1 MPSADAG
8 PFRVTHVRRLQ
19 SPRAHVEVR
28 RADGR
33 RVRIHKQVAA
43 DHGLE
48 VGATLSDAL
57 LAGVQ
62 GETDLRDAWRTAT
75 RYLTPR
81 ERSELEVRN
90 RLTRAGHADDVIES
104 TIQRLRARRFLDD
117 RSFAHAWVES
127 RARRRARGR
136 HVVEQELRGKGLD
149 DELIAEAIETSYGD
163 ELDVARPLAKKY
175 VAGLGV
181 LEWPAFRRRLGA
193 YLSRRGFAYDAVD
206 TLIRE
211 LWEAR
216 DAQRADASS

>member
-1 MPSADAG
+1 MPSADVSG
-8 PFRVTHVRRLQ
+8 FRVMDVRRLQ
-19 SPRAHVEVR
+19 SPRGHVEIR

-33 RVRIHKQVAA
+33 QVRIHTKVAT

-48 VGATLSDAL
+48 VGATLSDAQ
-57 LAGVQ
+57 LARVQ
-62 GETDLRDAWRTAT
+62 AESDLREAWRTAT

-81 ERSELEVRN
+81 QRSELEVRD
-90 RLTRAGHADDVIES
+90 RLARAGHDGGVIES
-104 TIQRLRARRFLDD
+104 TIQRLRARSLLDD

-127 RARRRARGR
+127 RTRRRARGR
-136 HVVEQELRGKGLD
+136 EVVERELRGKGLD
-149 DELIAEAIETSYGD
+149 DELIAEAIEASYGD
-163 ELDVARPLAKKY
+163 ELDVARPLAAKY
-175 VAGLGV
+175 VAGLGE

-216 DAQRADASS
+216 DARRAGASG